1 MTQSVLPLLGVLLGL
16 AALWVGT
23 ALALRG
29 ASRMSGRR
37 TAAEVVV
44 GLTVLGVGT
53 ALPELGVAVAGL
65 ASAVP
70 TDGVAGLI
78 VGTVVGSVLA
88 RATLVLGLARLTGT
102 AQASASPDTRR
113 APMLLVAILA
123 VWILSLDGTLGRV
136 DGALLVTAWGV
147 RHVIRVRAAFPDARD
162 TDSDTPLL
170 PDAFLMGLG
179 GLVVAGAAWWL
190 IGQGL
195 ALADGWAV
203 SPLVIGLLV
212 LGTGTSLPELVFALS
227 AATRGRA
234 GLSPGSVL
242 ATGTVGLLLPLGLVG
257 LFSPLTVAAA
267 TLRADL
273 PALAIPM
280 VVLGIWERRGGPLTR
295 RRALLLVLYF
305 LAFALLRM
313 FLG

>member
-1 MTQSVLPLLGVLLGL
+1 MTESVLPLLGVLLGL
-16 AALWVGT
+16 ATLWVGT

-29 ASRMSGRR
+29 ASRMSGRS
-37 TAAEVVV
+37 TASEVIV

-53 ALPELGVAVAGL
+53 ALPELGVAAAGL
-65 ASAVP
+65 ASAAP
-70 TDGVAGLI
+70 MDGVAGLI
-78 VGTVVGSVLA
+78 TGTIVGSVLA

-102 AQASASPDTRR
+102 AQASASPDAKR
-113 APMLLVAILA
+113 APVLLVAILA
-123 VWILSLDGTLGRV
+123 IWVLSLDGTLGRL
-136 DGALLVTAWGV
+136 DGALLIAAWGA
-147 RHVIRVRAAFPDARD
+147 RHVIRVRAAFHDARD
-162 TDSDTPLL
+162 TESDTPLL

-179 GLVVAGAAWWL
+179 GLIVAGAAWWL
-190 IGQGL
+190 ISGGL

-242 ATGTVGLLLPLGLVG
+242 TTGTVGLLLPLGLAG
-257 LFSPLTVAAA
+257 LFVPLTIAAD

-273 PALAIPM
+273 PALAIPIAG
-280 VVLGIWERRGGPLTR
+280 LGIWERRGEPLTR
-295 RRALLLVLYF
+295 RRGLLLVLYF
-305 LAFALLRM
+305 LAFVVLRM